1 MTGVAV
7 IFEPWL
13 RANQPRDLLLVAL
26 RRQSR
31 PQKDLQSPRLKAVA
45 RFCAA

>member
-13 RANQPRDLLLVAL
+13 RANQQRDLLLVAL
-26 RRQSR
+26 RLRDRSL
-31 PQKDLQSPRLKAVA
+31 KELPRLKLRAVA